1 MGKSFDETLEDAKR
15 AVDTV
20 KAWTASERHQ
30 YELGRAAGRAEGI
43 REAIAWLHK
52 KALPLAHQMQ
62 TDLLTAPPPPA
73 ATPVCT
79 CGYVTTLGVVRSNVC
94 PKHAT
99 KPAEDSH
106 GARWHRGVVEE
117 PARKAVCGTCG
128 GTGDAAYG
136 PCPDC
141 VTRKPCETC
150 AEHGATMRQ
159 IHATCPECGSR

>member
-1 MGKSFDETLEDAKR
+1 MWRVGRKLLRTLYRDDVVVGM
-15 AVDTV
+15 VDTP
-20 KAWTASERHQ
+20 EI
-30 YELGRAAGRAEGI
+30 AEEI
-43 REAIAWLHK
+43 VEAMNARIH
-52 KALPLAHQMQ
+52 
-62 TDLLTAPPPPA
+62 
-73 ATPVCT
+73 
-79 CGYVTTLGVVRSNVC
+79 
-94 PKHAT
+94 
-99 KPAEDSH
+99 PAEQRRQE
-106 GARWHRGVVEE
+106 GASE